1 MTDAVRFRTTTASEK
16 AAIEGLT
23 FPAFRH
29 LLDLSPQSRIK
40 DPSQPSGPLIQPLAV
55 VADLEGMVVGMVLA
69 ELPIEG
75 QGTPEI
81 LSLFVQPA
89 VRCKGIADHLMGRVV
104 QEIADRGFAAVNAVY
119 MTGKP
124 EIAALEK
131 IFWKQGWL
139 PPVVRMA
146 VVRFTVD
153 DIDRFPWMRWARVR
167 KGYEAV
173 LWSGLGPEDVAT
185 LRASD
190 DSEGWIP
197 PDLKP
202 WDHTR
207 GGFEP
212 QTSMALKRNGLVV
225 GWVLNHALSADFV
238 RYTCSYI
245 HPDLGPR
252 GLLVTL
258 YKASLDRMKLTNFTV
273 GTLTAPAHHPQMVKF
288 LKRHVAPYVSFA
300 GETRGTRKVLEK
312 SKPSVAEGR
321 G

>member
-1 MTDAVRFRTTTASEK
+1 MTGAVRFRTTTASEK
-16 AAIEGLT
+16 TALEGLT

-29 LLDLSPQSRIK
+29 LLDLSPQPRFEDSSER
-40 DPSQPSGPLIQPLAV
+40 LIQPLAV
-55 VADLEGMVVGMVLA
+55 VADMDGMVVGMALA
-69 ELPIEG
+69 EIPIEG

-89 VRCKGIADHLMGRVV
+89 VRRQGIADHMMGRVV
-104 QEIADRGFAAVNAVY
+104 QEIADRGFEAVNAVY

-139 PPVVRMA
+139 PPVVRMT

-153 DIDRFPWMRWARVR
+153 ELDSIPWMRWARVR

-173 LWSGLGPEDVAT
+173 LWSDLGPEDLAA

-190 DSEGWIP
+190 DSEEWIP

-207 GGFEP
+207 GFEP

-225 GWVLNHALSADFV
+225 GWVLNHALSEDFV
-238 RYTCSYI
+238 RYTCSFI
-245 HPDLGPR
+245 RPDLRPP

-258 YKASLDRMKLTNFTV
+258 YRASLDRMRSTNFTI
-273 GTLTAPAHHPQMVKF
+273 GTLTAPANHPQMVKF
-288 LKRHVAPYVSFA
+288 LKRHAAPYVSFV
-300 GETRGTRKVLEK
+300 GETRGTRKILER
-312 SKPSVAEGR
+312 SKLSGLEDSG
-321 G
+321 

>member
-1 MTDAVRFRTTTASEK
+1 MIGAIRFRTTTGSEK

-29 LLDLSPQSRIK
+29 LLDLSPQPRIK
-40 DPSQPSGPLIQPLAV
+40 DPSQPSPRLIQPLAV
-55 VADLEGMVVGMVLA
+55 VADLDGSIVGMALA

-75 QGTPEI
+75 QAIPEI
-81 LSLFVQPA
+81 LSVFVQPA
-89 VRCKGIADHLMGRVV
+89 VRRQGIADHLMGRVV
-104 QEIADRGFAAVNAVY
+104 REIADRGFTEVNAVY

-139 PPVVRMA
+139 PPVVRMT

-153 DIDRFPWMRWARVR
+153 ELDNIPWMRWARVR

-173 LWSGLGPEDVAT
+173 LWSDLGPEDVAA

-190 DSEGWIP
+190 DSDGWIAS
-197 PDLKP
+197 DLKP

-207 GGFEP
+207 SGFEP
-212 QTSMALKRNGLVV
+212 QTSMALKRDGLVV
-225 GWVLNHALSADFV
+225 GWVINHALSADFV

-245 HPDLGPR
+245 RPGLGPR

-258 YKASLDRMKLTNFTV
+258 YRASLDRMRSTNFTV

-288 LKRHVAPYVSFA
+288 LKRHCAPYVSFV
-300 GETRGTRKVLEK
+300 GETRGTRKILEK
-312 SKPSVAEGR
+312 SKPSGTEGH

>member
-1 MTDAVRFRTTTASEK
+1 MTGAVRFRTTTGSEK

-29 LLDLSPQSRIK
+29 LLDLSPQPRFEDSSRR
-40 DPSQPSGPLIQPLAV
+40 LIQPLAV
-55 VADLEGMVVGMVLA
+55 VADLDGTVVGMVLA

-81 LSLFVQPA
+81 LSVFVQPA
-89 VRCKGIADHLMGRVV
+89 VRCQGIADHLMGRVV
-104 QEIADRGFAAVNAVY
+104 QEIADRGFEAVNAVY

-139 PPVVRMA
+139 PPVVRMT

-153 DIDRFPWMRWARVR
+153 ELDNIPWMRWARVR

-173 LWSGLGPEDVAT
+173 LWSDLGTEDLAA

-190 DSEGWIP
+190 DSEVWIP

-207 GGFEP
+207 AGFEP
-212 QTSMALKRNGLVV
+212 QTSMALKRDGLVV
-225 GWVLNHALSADFV
+225 GWVLNHALSEDFI

-245 HPDLGPR
+245 RPDLKPP
-252 GLLVTL
+252 GLLVML
-258 YKASLDRMKLTNFTV
+258 YRASLDRMRSTNFTI
-273 GTLTAPAHHPQMVKF
+273 GTLTAPAKHPQMVKF
-288 LKRHVAPYVSFA
+288 LKRHAAPYVSFV
-300 GETRGTRKVLEK
+300 GETRGTRKNLEK
-312 SKPSVAEGR
+312 STPSGAEDR

>member
-1 MTDAVRFRTTTASEK
+1 MTGAVRFRTTTASEK

-173 LWSGLGPEDVAT
+173 LWSDLAPEDVAT

-207 GGFEP
+207 AGFEP
-212 QTSMALKRNGLVV
+212 QTSMALKRDGLVV
-225 GWVLNHALSADFV
+225 GWVLNHALSEDFV

-245 HPDLGPR
+245 RPDLGPR

-258 YKASLDRMKLTNFTV
+258 YRASLDRMRSAGFTV
-273 GTLTAPAHHPQMVKF
+273 GTLTAPAKHPQMVKF
-288 LKRHVAPYVSFA
+288 LKRHAAPYVSFV

-312 SKPSVAEGR
+312 SKPSGTEGR